1 MPYINI
7 LVNVPNDNIQTLN
20 DKCQFPTKVYESIQG
35 CINLL
40 TEVEAG
46 CTAASVQVTT
56 LNSTISVSTDGGKSL
71 QATYNH
77 L

>member
-1 MPYINI
+1 MPYVNI
-7 LVNVPNDNIQTLN
+7 LINVPNDTIQTLN
-20 DKCQFPTKVYESIQG
+20 DKTQLPTKVYESIQG

-40 TEVEAG
+40 TEIEAG
-46 CTAASVQVTT
+46 CTPASVQVTT

-71 QATYNH
+71 QETYNH